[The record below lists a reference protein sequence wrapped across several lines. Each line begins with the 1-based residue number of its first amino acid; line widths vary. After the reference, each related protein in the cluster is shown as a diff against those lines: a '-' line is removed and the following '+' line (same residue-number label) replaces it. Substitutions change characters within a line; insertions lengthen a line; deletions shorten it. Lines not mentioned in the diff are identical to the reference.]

1 MSPEE
6 TGMNVNLETLLQS
19 LPSRE
24 DLASAVGLESRQSR
38 ALDIIPALSLF
49 GTGMLFGAGL
59 ALLFAP
65 KSGQEMRRDLSQTM
79 HQYGYGEDEQQSQ
92 RSGYGERQMAS
103 QAGMETSRYQSQQ
116 DYPRQMSGQSSSDR
130 SRQMSSQPQ
139 HVSTTP
145 GQSSRQMSGHQTEQ
159 RSESE
164 LQRERTPGTPGRNI

>member
-1 MSPEE
+1 
-6 TGMNVNLETLLQS
+6 MNMNLETLLQS

-24 DLASAVGLESRQSR
+24 DLAGAIGLESRQSH

-65 KSGQEMRRDLSQTM
+65 KSGQEIRRDLSQSL
-79 HQYGYGEDEQQSQ
+79 HQYGYGEDEQATQ
-92 RSGYGERQMAS
+92 RGYGERQMSS
-103 QAGMETSRYQSQQ
+103 QAGAESSRYQSQQ
-116 DYPRQMSGQSSSDR
+116 DYPRQMSGQSSMER

-145 GQSSRQMSGHQTEQ
+145 GQGSRQMSGHQTEQ